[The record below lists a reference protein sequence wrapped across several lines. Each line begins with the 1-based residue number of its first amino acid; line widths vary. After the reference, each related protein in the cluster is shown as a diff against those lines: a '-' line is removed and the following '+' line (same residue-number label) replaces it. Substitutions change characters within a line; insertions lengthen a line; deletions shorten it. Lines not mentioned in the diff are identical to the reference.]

1 MEKEIKITVKAP
13 CECTDEQYKEWVE
26 FCLGYRGGMK
36 MSNPLHEYD
45 LEATEV
51 EIN

>member
-13 CECTDEQYKEWVE
+13 CECTELEFKEWVE
-26 FCLGYRGGMK
+26 FSLGYMGGIK
-36 MSNPLHEYD
+36 LSNPLHEYD
-45 LEATEV
+45 LEATDV